1 MDSNTWYVLDK
12 RIHGSEDESLNYIM
26 EKERESLK
34 IKGGTSTWG
43 IDSRLVDAI
52 LL

>member
-1 MDSNTWYVLDK
+1 MDGNTWYVLDK
-12 RIHGSEDESLNYIM
+12 RIHWSEDENLNYMM

-43 IDSRLVDAI
+43 VDSRLVDAI